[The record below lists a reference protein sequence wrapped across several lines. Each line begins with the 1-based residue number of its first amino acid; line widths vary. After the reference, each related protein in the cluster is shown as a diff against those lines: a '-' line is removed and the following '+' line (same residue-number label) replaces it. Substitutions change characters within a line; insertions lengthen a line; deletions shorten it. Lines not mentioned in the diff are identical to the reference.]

1 MSMSLL
7 PKSIPI
13 PVPDRLLLRA
23 PNWLGDAVMALP
35 AVRALKRT
43 HPGTELSV
51 AAPAALAP
59 LWAACPFVDRV
70 IPLAHPRRYRS
81 TVPVLRRERFTMA
94 LLFPNSFRSAFEARR
109 AGIGQLVAFDTPW
122 RNLLVSHRVLRRPF
136 DPRRLHQSYDYLH
149 LVSALGAPH
158 APDLEEG
165 EPVEGGLLRIAK
177 TADLPASEI
186 EPAPIVICPG
196 AAYGPAKRWPAARFA
211 EVGRALAERHA
222 APIVVMGAGG
232 DAPAAAEVAAA
243 IPGARDLAGKTDLAA
258 FMATIARARL
268 VVTNDSGAMHL
279 AAAFGTPGVA
289 IFGSTEPRLTGPID
303 PCVRVERFHVPC
315 SPCFLRECPLDFAC
329 MERVTA
335 AAVLASCEKALAE
348 VAA

>member
-1 MSMSLL
+1 MSAL
-7 PKSIPI
+7 PPKPAVIA
-13 PVPDRLLLRA
+13 VPSRLLIRA

-51 AAPAALAP
+51 AAPASLAP

-70 IPLAHPRRYRS
+70 IPLEQPRRYRS
-81 TVPVLRRERFTMA
+81 TVPVLRKERFAMA

-109 AGIGQLVAFDTPW
+109 AGIGQLVAFAAPW
-122 RNLLVSHRVLRRPF
+122 RNLLVSHPIPRRPF
-136 DPRRLHQSYDYLH
+136 DPARLHQSYDYLH
-149 LVSALGAPH
+149 LVAALGAPG
-158 APDLEEG
+158 APDMEE
-165 EPVEGGLLRIAK
+165 EPVEGGLLRVAALPGAE
-177 TADLPASEI
+177 TA
-186 EPAPIVICPG
+186 EPSPIVICPG

-211 EVGRALAERHA
+211 EVGRALAKRYPG
-222 APIVVMGAGG
+222 PIVVMGSGG
-232 DAPAAAEVAAA
+232 DAPAAEEVVQG
-243 IPGARDLAGKTDLAA
+243 IPDVRDLTGKTDLAA
-258 FMATIARARL
+258 FMAVIARARL

-315 SPCFLRECPLDFAC
+315 SPCFLRECPIDFAC
-329 MERVTA
+329 MERVA
-335 AAVLASCEKALAE
+335 AASVLAACEQALAKG
-348 VAA
+348 AA

>member
-1 MSMSLL
+1 MSVPSK
-7 PKSIPI
+7 PAPI
-13 PVPDRLLLRA
+13 PVPARLLLRA
-23 PNWLGDAVMALP
+23 PNWLGDAVMTLP

-43 HPGTELSV
+43 HPDVELSV

-70 IPLAHPRRYRS
+70 IPLAHPRRYSS
-81 TVPVLRRERFTMA
+81 TVPTLRRERFTMA
-94 LLFPNSFRSAFEARR
+94 VLFPNSFRSAFEARR
-109 AGIGQLVAFDTPW
+109 AGIGKLVAFDTPL
-122 RNLLVSHRVLRRPF
+122 RNLLVSHRVPRRSF
-136 DPRRLHQSYDYLH
+136 DPARLHQSYDYLH
-149 LVSALGAPH
+149 LVTALGAPD

-165 EPVEGGLLRIAK
+165 EPIEGGLLRIAQ
-177 TADLPASEI
+177 TADLSSPA
-186 EPAPIVICPG
+186 EPPAIVICPG

-211 EVGRALAERHA
+211 EVGRALAKKHGA
-222 APIVVMGAGG
+222 TVIVMGAGG

-243 IPGARDLAGKTDLAA
+243 IPGARDLAGKTDLGA

-268 VVTNDSGAMHL
+268 VITNDSGAMHL

-289 IFGSTEPRLTGPID
+289 VFGSTEPRLTGPID

-329 MERVTA
+329 MERVTP
-335 AAVLASCEKALAE
+335 AAVLASCEAALAE
-348 VAA
+348 AAV